1 VWGLG
6 LIVVVFGNKY
16 RIIAEPIAKSV
27 GLKRTVE
34 KSAKCTVERA
44 CLAKYCYNI
53 NPRVRIKEELVLF
66 NTREL
71 GGVSSIS
78 ESTLYTSSV

>member
-71 GGVSSIS
+71 GRVSSIS
-78 ESTLYTSSV
+78 ESTLYTSSI

>member
-1 VWGLG
+1 MWGLG

>member
-1 VWGLG
+1 MGLRIYSSSVWE
-6 LIVVVFGNKY
+6 Y
-16 RIIAEPIAKSV
+16 RIIAEPIAKSMV
-27 GLKRTVE
+27 LKRTME

-53 NPRVRIKEELVLF
+53 NFRVRIKEELVLF

-71 GGVSSIS
+71 GGVPSIS
-78 ESTLYTSSV
+78 KSILYTYSV